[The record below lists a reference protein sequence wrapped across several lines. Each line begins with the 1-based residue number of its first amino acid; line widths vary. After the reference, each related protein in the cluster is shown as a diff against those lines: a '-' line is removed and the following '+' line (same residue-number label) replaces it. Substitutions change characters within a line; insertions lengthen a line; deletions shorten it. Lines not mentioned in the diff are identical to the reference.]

1 MIRTASLVLAAAAL
15 AAWPALAD
23 PTLRPAVT
31 INAAAIHLG
40 DLFADAGRHAGDVV
54 AAAPAVGTHV
64 TFHADWLAATAHE
77 HQLSWSPR
85 SAYDQATVDRASRA
99 IGADAIAKRLMSE
112 IAASQPVADAELQL
126 DNPGLRL
133 VVAADAPDTLAIDG
147 LDIDQRTGR
156 VSAFVSAPAGDPA
169 AARQRVTGSLI
180 HWVSLPVLDR
190 PMAAGATIAAG
201 DLETIKVR
209 RDRAAPDA
217 ATDAAQ
223 LIGMTPRRPLQAEE
237 PVRLG
242 DVQRPV
248 LVHRGDLVTLVLE
261 TATLRLT
268 TQGKALEDGAINAL
282 VRVENTKSNRVIDAA
297 VTGPGLVAVSM
308 PGTPEIPAET
318 ASR

>member
-1 MIRTASLVLAAAAL
+1 
-15 AAWPALAD
+15 
-23 PTLRPAVT
+23 
-31 INAAAIHLG
+31 
-40 DLFADAGRHAGDVV
+40 
-54 AAAPAVGTHV
+54 
-64 TFHADWLAATAHE
+64 
-77 HQLSWSPR
+77 
-85 SAYDQATVDRASRA
+85 
-99 IGADAIAKRLMSE
+99 
-112 IAASQPVADAELQL
+112 
-126 DNPGLRL
+126 
-133 VVAADAPDTLAIDG
+133 
-147 LDIDQRTGR
+147 
-156 VSAFVSAPAGDPA
+156 
-169 AARQRVTGSLI
+169 
-180 HWVSLPVLDR
+180 
-190 PMAAGATIAAG
+190 MAAGATIAAG

-268 TQGKALEDGAINAL
+268 AQGKALEDGAINAL